1 MSGQHTYALD
11 NALLILEILRRIP
24 RRNFTTSTHLREQV
38 AAAGYEVSL
47 RTVQRHLDAICARF
61 AIECDTRGKP
71 FGYRWME
78 GAEGLKLPLL
88 TASESLLLQLAKSE
102 VSQLLPARAL
112 TSMAPLFATAR
123 RELEA
128 SPEPQIERRWLKKVQ
143 RIPDSQPLLAPKIT
157 PGVFEA
163 VSDALYRES
172 KLRIYY
178 RNAQGQRKNATVCPL
193 GLVQQGVRLYLV
205 CRFEGYENK
214 RILALPRIVQAEAT
228 EETFSWPIDFDLATY
243 CSGGDFGISHG
254 RKVFLRFR
262 IDKACGQH
270 LRESPLAADQTVC
283 DLEDML
289 EITATVEETELL
301 HRWLRGWGEKVSEVD
316 MKPVVGGEI

>member
-1 MSGQHTYALD
+1 VSGQHSYALD

-163 VSDALYRES
+163 VSDALYREC
-172 KLRIYY
+172 KLHIHY
-178 RNAQGQRKNATVCPL
+178 RNAQGQRKNTKVCPL

-205 CRFEGYENK
+205 CRFEGYENE
-214 RILALPRIVQAEAT
+214 RILALPRIVQAEAS
-228 EETFSWPIDFDLATY
+228 EETFSWPMDFDLASY
-243 CSGGDFGISHG
+243 CSGGDFGIRHG
-254 RKVFLRFR
+254 RKVLLRFC

-289 EITATVEETELL
+289 EITATVEDTELL
-301 HRWLRGWGEKVSEVD
+301 HRWLRGWGENISEID
-316 MKPVVGGEI
+316 MQPVVGGEI

>member
-1 MSGQHTYALD
+1 MSGQHSYALD

-128 SPEPQIERRWLKKVQ
+128 SPEPQIDRRWLKKVQ
-143 RIPDSQPLLAPKIT
+143 RIPDSQPLQAPKIT

-163 VSDALYRES
+163 VSDALYREC
-172 KLRIYY
+172 KLHIHY
-178 RNAQGQRKNATVCPL
+178 RNAQGKRKNVTIWPL

-205 CRFEGYENK
+205 CRYEGYDNE
-214 RILALPRIVQAEAT
+214 RILALPRIMQAQASDESFPWPT
-228 EETFSWPIDFDLATY
+228 EFNLEDY
-243 CSGGDFGISHG
+243 CRGGDFGVSNE
-254 RKVFLRFR
+254 RKVRLRFY

-270 LRESPLAADQTVC
+270 LLESPLAADQTAS
-283 DLEDML
+283 DSGELL
-289 EITATVEETELL
+289 EIKATVPDTELL
-301 HRWLRGWGEKVSEVD
+301 HRWLRGWGDSVRDVEMVPIEN
-316 MKPVVGGEI
+316 E